1 MATRRKFSPTLIGA
15 FVVGGLALLIVTVI
29 AAGGGR
35 FFTRKEY
42 AVMHFSGSIYGLQ
55 VGAPVVFRGV
65 RLGSVTSIGLV
76 YDKAQDRFSIP
87 VTAEMEPHIIRG
99 MGDRRSDEEAERG
112 ETLQELVRRGLRAQ
126 LSLQSLLTG
135 QLYVDLD
142 LRPDKPGHLRGGQ
155 YRSAI
160 EIPTSAT
167 AIQALRGQIEG
178 LDLRKLVDDVSA
190 IAASARSVLSG
201 PQLKQ
206 ALDNVVQITAQV
218 QQLSEKLNKRIDP
231 MADTAT
237 ATLNDTRRALDR
249 VNGVVEKAG
258 GAVDKVGGAAE
269 RIGRTAERA
278 GTLLAPEAPLVRDVQ
293 RAAAELAATAAALR
307 QHTAEDSG
315 LVHNAD
321 RTLQDLSRAARA
333 VRELADMLERHPE
346 ALLRG
351 RRRENDPGPDPSDDD
366 DATPAVQVAPTT
378 PAAPATR
385 TAPAGAP
392 R

>member
-1 MATRRKFSPTLIGA
+1 MPTRKRTSPTLIGA
-15 FVVGGLALLIVTVI
+15 FVVGGLALLIITII

-55 VGAPVVFRGV
+55 VGSPVVFRGV
-65 RLGSVTSIGLV
+65 RLGSVTNIGLV
-76 YDKAQDRFSIP
+76 YDKAADRFSIP
-87 VTAEMEPHIIRG
+87 VLAELEPHIIRG
-99 MGDRRSDEEAERG
+99 MGDRRSDDEAERG
-112 ETLQELVRRGLRAQ
+112 ETLQALVKRGLRAQ

-142 LRPDKPGHLRGGQ
+142 LRPEKPGQLRGGS

-160 EIPTSAT
+160 EIPTTPT
-167 AIQALRGQIEG
+167 AIQALRGQLEG
-178 LDLRKLVDDVSA
+178 LDLRKLLDDVST
-190 IAASARSVLSG
+190 IAASARSVLAG

-206 ALDNVVQITAQV
+206 ALDNVVQITEQV
-218 QQLSEKLNKRIDP
+218 NQLSQRLNQRVDP
-231 MADTAT
+231 LADAAA
-237 ATLNDTRRALDR
+237 ATLADTRRALDR
-249 VNGVVEKAG
+249 VGGVLDKAG

-269 RIGRTAERA
+269 RIGSTADRA
-278 GTLLAPEAPLVRDVQ
+278 GKLLAADAPIVRDVQ
-293 RAAAELAATAAALR
+293 RAASELAATAAALR
-307 QHTAEDSG
+307 QHTAEESG

-351 RRRENDPGPDPSDDD
+351 RRRERDPEPEPVAAADP
-366 DATPAVQVAPTT
+366 PAPRSA
-378 PAAPATR
+378 AAPAV
-385 TAPAGAP
+385 ASQ
-392 R
+392 

>member
-1 MATRRKFSPTLIGA
+1 MPPRRRASPTLIGA
-15 FVVGGLALLIVTVI
+15 FVVGGLALVIAAVI

-35 FFTRKEY
+35 FFTHKEY

-76 YDKAQDRFSIP
+76 YDPAADRFSIP
-87 VTAEMEPHIIRG
+87 VLAELEPHIIRG
-99 MGDRRSDEEAERG
+99 MGDRRSDDEARRG
-112 ETLQELVRRGLRAQ
+112 ETLQALVRRGLRAQ

-142 LRPDKPGHLRGGQ
+142 LRPERPGQLRGGDH
-155 YRSAI
+155 RSAI
-160 EIPTSAT
+160 EIPTTPT
-167 AIQALRGQIEG
+167 AIQALRGQLEG
-178 LDLRKLVDDVSA
+178 LDLRKLVDDVAA

-206 ALDNVVQITAQV
+206 ALDNVLQITAQV
-218 QQLSEKLNKRIDP
+218 QQLSERLNRRVDP
-231 MADTAT
+231 LADAAA
-237 ATLNDTRRALDR
+237 ATLADTRRAIDG

-278 GTLLAPEAPLVRDVQ
+278 GTMLAPDAPLVRDLQ

-307 QHTAEDSG
+307 QHAADDSG
-315 LVHNAD
+315 LLQHAD

-351 RRRENDPGPDPSDDD
+351 RRREREPEPE
-366 DATPAVQVAPTT
+366 PAAQGA
-378 PAAPATR
+378 AAPAPGTEAPPAP
-385 TAPAGAP
+385 TA

>member
-1 MATRRKFSPTLIGA
+1 MARRRTSPTLIGA
-15 FVVGGLALLIVTVI
+15 FVVGGLALLIATIIV
-29 AAGGGR
+29 AGGGR

-76 YDKAQDRFSIP
+76 YDKAADRFSIP
-87 VTAEMEPHIIRG
+87 VLAELEPHIIRG

-112 ETLQELVRRGLRAQ
+112 ETLQALVKRGLRAQ

-142 LRPDKPGHLRGGQ
+142 LRPEKPGQLRGGT

-160 EIPTSAT
+160 EIPTTPT
-167 AIQALRGQIEG
+167 AIQALRGQLEG
-178 LDLRKLVDDVSA
+178 LDLRKLLDDVSA
-190 IAASARSVLSG
+190 IAGSARSVLAG

-206 ALDNVVQITAQV
+206 ALDNVVQITEQV
-218 QQLSEKLNKRIDP
+218 QQLSERLNRRIDP
-231 MADTAT
+231 LADAAT
-237 ATLNDTRRALDR
+237 ATLGDSRRAIERVTGVLD
-249 VNGVVEKAG
+249 KAG
-258 GAVDKVGGAAE
+258 GAADKVSGAAD
-269 RIGRTAERA
+269 RVGRAAERA
-278 GTLLAPEAPLVRDVQ
+278 GTMLAPEAPLVRDVQ

-307 QHTAEDSG
+307 QHTADDSG
-315 LVHNAD
+315 LVQNAD

-351 RRRENDPGPDPSDDD
+351 RRRERDPEPEPDA
-366 DATPAVQVAPTT
+366 DADPVAEVAPAPPRSV
-378 PAAPATR
+378 PASPSAA
-385 TAPAGAP
+385 AG

>member
-1 MATRRKFSPTLIGA
+1 MSTRRRVSPTLIGA
-15 FVVGGLALLIVTVI
+15 FVVGGLALLIATVI

-65 RLGSVTSIGLV
+65 RLGSVTNIGLV
-76 YDKAQDRFSIP
+76 YDKASDHFSIP
-87 VTAEMEPHIIRG
+87 VLAELEPHIIRG
-99 MGDRRSDEEAERG
+99 MGDRRSDQEAERG
-112 ETLQELVRRGLRAQ
+112 ETLQALVRRGLRAQ

-142 LRPDKPGHLRGGQ
+142 LRPEKTGQLRGGT

-160 EIPTSAT
+160 EIPTTPT

-206 ALDNVVQITAQV
+206 VLDNAVAITAQV
-218 QQLSEKLNKRIDP
+218 QQLSERLNRRVDP
-231 MADTAT
+231 LADAAT
-237 ATLNDTRRALDR
+237 ATLGETRRAIAR
-249 VNGVVEKAG
+249 AGGVMDKAG
-258 GAVDKVGGAAE
+258 GAVDKAGGAAE
-269 RIGRTAERA
+269 RIGQAAERA
-278 GTLLAPEAPLVRDVQ
+278 GAMLATDAPLVRDVQ
-293 RAAAELAATAAALR
+293 RAAAGLADTAAALR

-315 LVHNAD
+315 LLQDAD
-321 RTLQDLSRAARA
+321 RTLQDLSRAARS

-351 RRRENDPGPDPSDDD
+351 RRREREPEPEPSAGTAAAESPHRPA
-366 DATPAVQVAPTT
+366 DAP
-378 PAAPATR
+378 PATASR
-385 TAPAGAP
+385 
-392 R
+392 

>member
-1 MATRRKFSPTLIGA
+1 MARRRTSPTLIGA
-15 FVVGGLALLIVTVI
+15 FVVGGLALLIATIIV
-29 AAGGGR
+29 AGGGR

-76 YDKAQDRFSIP
+76 YDKAADRFSIP
-87 VTAEMEPHIIRG
+87 VLAELEPHIIRG

-112 ETLQELVRRGLRAQ
+112 ETLQALVKRGLRAH

-142 LRPDKPGHLRGGQ
+142 LRPEKPGQLRGGT

-160 EIPTSAT
+160 EIPTTPT
-167 AIQALRGQIEG
+167 AIQALRGQLEG
-178 LDLRKLVDDVSA
+178 LDLRKLLDDVSA
-190 IAASARSVLSG
+190 IAGSARSVLAG

-206 ALDNVVQITAQV
+206 ALDNVVLITEQV
-218 QQLSEKLNKRIDP
+218 QQLSERLNRRIDP
-231 MADTAT
+231 LADAAT
-237 ATLNDTRRALDR
+237 ATLGDSRRAIERVTGVLD
-249 VNGVVEKAG
+249 KAG
-258 GAVDKVGGAAE
+258 GAADKVSGAAD
-269 RIGRTAERA
+269 RVGRAAERA
-278 GTLLAPEAPLVRDVQ
+278 GTMLAPEAPLVRDVQ

-307 QHTAEDSG
+307 QHTADDSG
-315 LVHNAD
+315 LVQNAD

-351 RRRENDPGPDPSDDD
+351 RRRERDPEPEPDA
-366 DATPAVQVAPTT
+366 DADPVAEVAPAPPRSV
-378 PAAPATR
+378 PASPSAA
-385 TAPAGAP
+385 AG

>member
-1 MATRRKFSPTLIGA
+1 MARRRTSPTLIGA
-15 FVVGGLALLIVTVI
+15 FVVGGLALLIATVI
-29 AAGGGR
+29 VAGGGR

-76 YDKAQDRFSIP
+76 YDKAADRFSIP
-87 VTAEMEPHIIRG
+87 VLAELEPHIIRG

-112 ETLQELVRRGLRAQ
+112 ETLQALVKRGLRAQ

-135 QLYVDLD
+135 QLYIDLD
-142 LRPDKPGHLRGGQ
+142 LRPEKPGQLRGGT

-160 EIPTSAT
+160 EIPTSPT
-167 AIQALRGQIEG
+167 AIQALRGQLEG
-178 LDLRKLVDDVSA
+178 LDLRKLLDDVST
-190 IAASARSVLSG
+190 IAASARSVLAG

-206 ALDNVVQITAQV
+206 ALDNVVQITEQV
-218 QQLSEKLNKRIDP
+218 QQLGERLNRRVDP
-231 MADTAT
+231 LADAAT
-237 ATLNDTRRALDR
+237 ATLNDSRRAIERVTGVLD
-249 VNGVVEKAG
+249 KAG
-258 GAVDKVGGAAE
+258 GAADKVSGAAD
-269 RIGRTAERA
+269 RVGRAAERA
-278 GTLLAPEAPLVRDVQ
+278 GTMLAPEAPLVRDVQ

-307 QHTAEDSG
+307 QHTADESG
-315 LVHNAD
+315 LVQNAD

-351 RRRENDPGPDPSDDD
+351 RRRERDPEPEPDA
-366 DATPAVQVAPTT
+366 DADADADPVAEV
-378 PAAPATR
+378 APATPR
-385 TAPAGAP
+385 SAPASPSAAAS

>member
-1 MATRRKFSPTLIGA
+1 MARKRTSPTLIGA
-15 FVVGGLALLIVTVI
+15 FVVGGLALLIATVI

-55 VGAPVVFRGV
+55 VGSPVVFRGV

-76 YDKAQDRFSIP
+76 YDKASDRFSIP
-87 VTAEMEPHIIRG
+87 VLAELEPHIIRG
-99 MGDRRSDEEAERG
+99 MGDSRSDEEAERG
-112 ETLQELVRRGLRAQ
+112 ETLQALVKRGLRAQ

-142 LRPDKPGHLRGGQ
+142 LRPEKTGQLRGGA

-160 EIPTSAT
+160 EIPTTPT
-167 AIQALRGQIEG
+167 AIQALRGQLEG
-178 LDLRKLVDDVSA
+178 LDLRKLLDDISS
-190 IAASARSVLSG
+190 IAGSARSVLSG

-206 ALDNVVQITAQV
+206 ALDNVVQITQQV
-218 QQLSEKLNKRIDP
+218 QQLSERLNRRVDP
-231 MADTAT
+231 LADAAA
-237 ATLNDTRRALDR
+237 ATLGDTRRAIER
-249 VNGVVEKAG
+249 VTGVVDKAG
-258 GAVDKVGGAAE
+258 GAVDKVGGAAD
-269 RIGRTAERA
+269 RIGRTADRA
-278 GTLLAPEAPLVRDVQ
+278 GTMLAPDAPLVRDVQ

-307 QHTAEDSG
+307 QHTADDSG

-351 RRRENDPGPDPSDDD
+351 RRRERDPEPDPVDDD
-366 DATPAVQVAPTT
+366 PPVPAQTSPAP
-378 PAAPATR
+378 PAIAVR
-385 TAPAGAP
+385 
-392 R
+392 

>member
-1 MATRRKFSPTLIGA
+1 MARRRTSPTLIGA
-15 FVVGGLALLIVTVI
+15 FVVGGLALLIATVI
-29 AAGGGR
+29 VAGGGR

-76 YDKAQDRFSIP
+76 YDKAADRFSIP
-87 VTAEMEPHIIRG
+87 VLAELEPHIIRG

-112 ETLQELVRRGLRAQ
+112 ETLQALVKRGLRAQ

-142 LRPDKPGHLRGGQ
+142 LRPEKPGQLRGGT

-160 EIPTSAT
+160 EIPTTPT
-167 AIQALRGQIEG
+167 AIQALRGQLEG
-178 LDLRKLVDDVSA
+178 LDLRKLLDDVSA
-190 IAASARSVLSG
+190 IAGSARSVLAG

-206 ALDNVVQITAQV
+206 ALDNVVQITEQV
-218 QQLSEKLNKRIDP
+218 QQLSERLNRRIDP
-231 MADTAT
+231 LADAAT
-237 ATLNDTRRALDR
+237 ATLGDSRRAIERVTGVLDKAGSAADKVSGAADR
-249 VNGVVEKAG
+249 V
-258 GAVDKVGGAAE
+258 
-269 RIGRTAERA
+269 GRAAERA
-278 GTLLAPEAPLVRDVQ
+278 GTMLAPEAPLVRDVQ

-307 QHTAEDSG
+307 QHTADDSG
-315 LVHNAD
+315 LMHNAD

-351 RRRENDPGPDPSDDD
+351 RRRERDPEPDPVDDD
-366 DATPAVQVAPTT
+366 PPVPVQTSPAP
-378 PAAPATR
+378 PAIAVR
-385 TAPAGAP
+385 
-392 R
+392 

>member
-1 MATRRKFSPTLIGA
+1 MARRRTSPTLIGA
-15 FVVGGLALLIVTVI
+15 FVVGGLALLIVTAI

-76 YDKAQDRFSIP
+76 YDKASDRFSIP
-87 VTAEMEPHIIRG
+87 VLAELEPHIIRG

-112 ETLQELVRRGLRAQ
+112 ETLQALVQRGLRAQ

-142 LRPDKPGHLRGGQ
+142 LRPERTGQLRGGQ

-160 EIPTSAT
+160 EIPTTPT

-178 LDLRKLVDDVSA
+178 LDLRKLLDDVSA
-190 IAASARSVLSG
+190 IAGSARSVLAG
-201 PQLKQ
+201 PQLKE
-206 ALDNVVQITAQV
+206 ALDNVVQITEQV
-218 QQLSEKLNKRIDP
+218 QQMSERLNRRVDP
-231 MADTAT
+231 LADAAA
-237 ATLNDTRRALDR
+237 ATLGETRRAIER
-249 VNGVVEKAG
+249 VTGVVDKAG
-258 GAVDKVGGAAE
+258 GAVDKVGGAAD
-269 RIGRTAERA
+269 RIGRTADRA
-278 GTLLAPEAPLVRDVQ
+278 GTMLAPDAPLVRDVQ

-321 RTLQDLSRAARA
+321 RTLRDLSRAARS

-351 RRRENDPGPDPSDDD
+351 RRREREPEPEPVAD
-366 DATPAVQVAPTT
+366 DASPSVQTVRPG
-378 PAAPATR
+378 APALAVR
-385 TAPAGAP
+385 
-392 R
+392 

>member
-1 MATRRKFSPTLIGA
+1 MARRRTSPTLIGA
-15 FVVGGLALLIVTVI
+15 FVVGGLALLIATVI
-29 AAGGGR
+29 VAGGGR

-76 YDKAQDRFSIP
+76 YDKAADRFSIP
-87 VTAEMEPHIIRG
+87 VLAELEPHIIRG

-112 ETLQELVRRGLRAQ
+112 ETLQALVKRGLRAQ

-142 LRPDKPGHLRGGQ
+142 LRPEKPGQLRGGT

-160 EIPTSAT
+160 EIPTTPT
-167 AIQALRGQIEG
+167 AIQALRGQLEG
-178 LDLRKLVDDVSA
+178 LDLRKLLDDVSA
-190 IAASARSVLSG
+190 IAGSARSVLAG

-206 ALDNVVQITAQV
+206 ALDNVVQITEQV
-218 QQLSEKLNKRIDP
+218 QQLSERLNRRIDP
-231 MADTAT
+231 LADAAT
-237 ATLNDTRRALDR
+237 ATLGDSRRAIERVTGVLDKAGSAADKVSGAADR
-249 VNGVVEKAG
+249 V
-258 GAVDKVGGAAE
+258 
-269 RIGRTAERA
+269 GRAAERA
-278 GTLLAPEAPLVRDVQ
+278 GTMLAPEAPLVRDVQ

-307 QHTAEDSG
+307 QHTADESG
-315 LVHNAD
+315 LVQNAD

-351 RRRENDPGPDPSDDD
+351 RRREREPEPEPDADADPVAEVAPAPPRNAPASP
-366 DATPAVQVAPTT
+366 PAV
-378 PAAPATR
+378 
-385 TAPAGAP
+385 AG

>member
-1 MATRRKFSPTLIGA
+1 MARRRTSPTLIGA
-15 FVVGGLALLIVTVI
+15 FVVGGLALLIATVI
-29 AAGGGR
+29 VAGGGR

-76 YDKAQDRFSIP
+76 YDKAADRFSIP
-87 VTAEMEPHIIRG
+87 VLAELEPHIIRG

-112 ETLQELVRRGLRAQ
+112 ETLQALVKRGLRAQ

-142 LRPDKPGHLRGGQ
+142 LRPEKPGQLRGGT

-160 EIPTSAT
+160 EIPTTPT
-167 AIQALRGQIEG
+167 AIQALRGQLEG
-178 LDLRKLVDDVSA
+178 LDLRKLLDDVSA
-190 IAASARSVLSG
+190 IAGSARSVLAG

-206 ALDNVVQITAQV
+206 ALDNVVQITEQV
-218 QQLSEKLNKRIDP
+218 QQLSERLNRRIDP
-231 MADTAT
+231 LADAAT
-237 ATLNDTRRALDR
+237 ATLGDSRRAIERVTGVLD
-249 VNGVVEKAG
+249 KAG
-258 GAVDKVGGAAE
+258 GAADKVSGAAD
-269 RIGRTAERA
+269 RVGRAAERA
-278 GTLLAPEAPLVRDVQ
+278 GTMLAPEAPLVRDVQ

-307 QHTAEDSG
+307 QHTADESG
-315 LVHNAD
+315 LVQNAD

-351 RRRENDPGPDPSDDD
+351 RRREREPEPEPDADADPVAEVAPAPPRNAPASP
-366 DATPAVQVAPTT
+366 PAV
-378 PAAPATR
+378 
-385 TAPAGAP
+385 AG

>member
-1 MATRRKFSPTLIGA
+1 MARKRTSPTLIGA
-15 FVVGGLALLIVTVI
+15 FVV
-29 AAGGGR
+29 GGGR

-76 YDKAQDRFSIP
+76 YDKASDRFSIP
-87 VTAEMEPHIIRG
+87 VLAELEPHIIRG

-112 ETLQELVRRGLRAQ
+112 ETLQALVQRGLRAQ

-142 LRPDKPGHLRGGQ
+142 LRPERTGQLRGGQ

-160 EIPTSAT
+160 EIPTTPT

-178 LDLRKLVDDVSA
+178 LDLRKLLDDVSA
-190 IAASARSVLSG
+190 IAGSARSVLAG
-201 PQLKQ
+201 PQLKE
-206 ALDNVVQITAQV
+206 ALDNVVQITEQV
-218 QQLSEKLNKRIDP
+218 QQMSERLNRRVDP
-231 MADTAT
+231 LADAAA
-237 ATLNDTRRALDR
+237 ATLGETRRAIER
-249 VNGVVEKAG
+249 VTGVVDKAG
-258 GAVDKVGGAAE
+258 GAVDKVGGAAD
-269 RIGRTAERA
+269 RIGRTADRA
-278 GTLLAPEAPLVRDVQ
+278 GTMLAPDAPLVRDVQ

-321 RTLQDLSRAARA
+321 RTLRDLSRAARS

-351 RRRENDPGPDPSDDD
+351 RRREREPEPEPVAD
-366 DATPAVQVAPTT
+366 DASPSVQTVRPG
-378 PAAPATR
+378 APALAVR
-385 TAPAGAP
+385 
-392 R
+392 

>member
-1 MATRRKFSPTLIGA
+1 MARRRTSPTLIGA
-15 FVVGGLALLIVTVI
+15 FVVGGLALLIATIIV
-29 AAGGGR
+29 AGGGR

-76 YDKAQDRFSIP
+76 YDKAADRFSIP
-87 VTAEMEPHIIRG
+87 VLAELEPHIIRG

-112 ETLQELVRRGLRAQ
+112 ETLQALVKRGLRAQ

-142 LRPDKPGHLRGGQ
+142 LRPEKPGQLRGGT

-160 EIPTSAT
+160 EIPTTPT
-167 AIQALRGQIEG
+167 AIQALRGQLEG
-178 LDLRKLVDDVSA
+178 LDLRKLLDDVSA
-190 IAASARSVLSG
+190 IAGSARSVLAG

-206 ALDNVVQITAQV
+206 ALDNVVQITEQV
-218 QQLSEKLNKRIDP
+218 QQLSERLNRRIDP
-231 MADTAT
+231 LADAAT
-237 ATLNDTRRALDR
+237 ATLGDSRRAIERVTGALD
-249 VNGVVEKAG
+249 KAG
-258 GAVDKVGGAAE
+258 GAADKVSGAAD
-269 RIGRTAERA
+269 RVGRAAERA
-278 GTLLAPEAPLVRDVQ
+278 GTMLAPEAPLVRDVQ

-307 QHTAEDSG
+307 QHTADDSG
-315 LVHNAD
+315 LVQNAD

-351 RRRENDPGPDPSDDD
+351 RRRERDPEPEPDA
-366 DATPAVQVAPTT
+366 DADPVAEVAPAPPRSV
-378 PAAPATR
+378 PASPSAA
-385 TAPAGAP
+385 AG

>member
-1 MATRRKFSPTLIGA
+1 MARRRTSPTLIGA
-15 FVVGGLALLIVTVI
+15 FVVGGLALLIATVI
-29 AAGGGR
+29 VAGGGR

-55 VGAPVVFRGV
+55 VGSPVVFRGV

-76 YDKAQDRFSIP
+76 YDKASDRFSIP
-87 VTAEMEPHIIRG
+87 VLAELEPHIIRG
-99 MGDRRSDEEAERG
+99 MGDSRSDEEAERG
-112 ETLQELVRRGLRAQ
+112 ETLQALVKRGLRAQ

-142 LRPDKPGHLRGGQ
+142 LRPEKPGQLRGGT

-160 EIPTSAT
+160 EIPTTPT
-167 AIQALRGQIEG
+167 AIQALRGQLEG
-178 LDLRKLVDDVSA
+178 LDLRKLLDDVSA
-190 IAASARSVLSG
+190 IAGSARSVLAG

-206 ALDNVVQITAQV
+206 ALDNVVQITEQV
-218 QQLSEKLNKRIDP
+218 QQLSERLNRRIDP
-231 MADTAT
+231 LADAAT
-237 ATLNDTRRALDR
+237 ATLGDSRRAIERVTGVLD
-249 VNGVVEKAG
+249 KAG
-258 GAVDKVGGAAE
+258 GAADKVSGAAD
-269 RIGRTAERA
+269 RVGRAAERA
-278 GTLLAPEAPLVRDVQ
+278 GTMLAPEAPLVRDVQ

-307 QHTAEDSG
+307 QHTADESG
-315 LVHNAD
+315 LVQNAD

-351 RRRENDPGPDPSDDD
+351 RRREREPEPEPDADADPV
-366 DATPAVQVAPTT
+366 AEVAPAPPRSV
-378 PAAPATR
+378 PASPSAA
-385 TAPAGAP
+385 AG

>member
-1 MATRRKFSPTLIGA
+1 MARRRTSPTLIGA
-15 FVVGGLALLIVTVI
+15 FVVGGLALLIATVI
-29 AAGGGR
+29 VAGGGR

-76 YDKAQDRFSIP
+76 YDKAADRFSIP
-87 VTAEMEPHIIRG
+87 VLAELEPHIIRG

-112 ETLQELVRRGLRAQ
+112 ETLQALVKRGLRAQ

-142 LRPDKPGHLRGGQ
+142 LRPEKPGQLRGGT

-160 EIPTSAT
+160 EIPTTPT
-167 AIQALRGQIEG
+167 AIQALRGQLEG
-178 LDLRKLVDDVSA
+178 LDLRKLLDDVSA
-190 IAASARSVLSG
+190 IAGSARSVLAG

-206 ALDNVVQITAQV
+206 ALDNVVQITEQV
-218 QQLSEKLNKRIDP
+218 QQLSERLNRRIDP
-231 MADTAT
+231 LADAAT
-237 ATLNDTRRALDR
+237 ATLGDSRRAIERVTGVLDKAGRAADKVSGAADR
-249 VNGVVEKAG
+249 V
-258 GAVDKVGGAAE
+258 
-269 RIGRTAERA
+269 GRAAERA
-278 GTLLAPEAPLVRDVQ
+278 GTMLAPEAPLVRDVQ

-307 QHTAEDSG
+307 QHTADESG
-315 LVHNAD
+315 LVQNAD

-351 RRRENDPGPDPSDDD
+351 RRREREPEPEPDADADPVAEVAPAPPRNAPASP
-366 DATPAVQVAPTT
+366 PAV
-378 PAAPATR
+378 
-385 TAPAGAP
+385 AG